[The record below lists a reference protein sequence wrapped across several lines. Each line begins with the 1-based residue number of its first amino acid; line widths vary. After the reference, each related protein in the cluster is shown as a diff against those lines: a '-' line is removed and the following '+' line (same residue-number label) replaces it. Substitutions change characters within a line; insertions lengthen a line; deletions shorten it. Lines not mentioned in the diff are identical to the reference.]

1 MLILFATGGASRN
14 DVQSLA
20 LLRPFSFIAC
30 ALALI
35 TIQRAHL
42 AGRGGLVRWIG
53 LMFALTLV
61 HLIPMP
67 PSLWQSLAGWQ
78 ELTEVQKLADLS
90 DTWQPLTL
98 SPMTGWSAVLS
109 LFAPLAVCL
118 LGLQLDR
125 DDLFRLLPLVI
136 ALATLSGLL
145 GLLQTI
151 SDSQGSLYFYRIT
164 NNGSAVGL
172 FAYRNHAATLLAC
185 LFPMLAVYASTARGE
200 ANFVR
205 MRMWIAIAI
214 AMALVPLVLV
224 TGSRAGLVSS
234 AVGLGAATLLYRR
247 SADARTARLGNANS
261 SIALPILGG
270 VAVISLVFLTYT
282 LSRAEAIERL
292 LAQGAGQDG
301 RTDFWFV
308 SLDLFW
314 KYFPWGSGSGSFV
327 EAYQFA
333 EPTRL
338 LDATYLNHAH
348 NDWIETAVT
357 FGIPGALALLVA
369 VIGYGT
375 CTYRL
380 WLRADGSR
388 RAVLYGRLASVM
400 IGIIAIASVSDYPL
414 RTPTMMGLFVICVL
428 WLTEPLPDRSAVDG
442 EVA

>member
-1 MLILFATGGASRN
+1 
-14 DVQSLA
+14 
-20 LLRPFSFIAC
+20 
-30 ALALI
+30 
-35 TIQRAHL
+35 
-42 AGRGGLVRWIG
+42 
-53 LMFALTLV
+53 MFALTLV
-61 HLIPMP
+61 HLIPIP
-67 PSLWQSLAGWQ
+67 PFLWQSLAGWQ
-78 ELTEVQKLADLS
+78 QLVEIQKLADLS
-90 DTWQPLTL
+90 DNWHPLTL
-98 SPMTGWSAVLS
+98 SPMNGWNAVLS
-109 LFAPLAVCL
+109 LFAPLAIFL

-151 SDSQGSLYFYRIT
+151 NDPQGSLYFYKIT

-200 ANFVR
+200 ANVVR
-205 MRMWIAIAI
+205 MRKWMAAAIAI
-214 AMALVPLVLV
+214 TLVPLVLV

-234 AVGLGAATLLYRR
+234 AVGLGAAALLYRQPT
-247 SADARTARLGNANS
+247 DARTTRLTNLKSGNS
-261 SIALPILGG
+261 LLLFGG

-292 LAQGAGQDG
+292 LVQGAGQDG

-314 KYFPWGSGSGSFV
+314 KYLPWGSGSGSFV

-333 EPTRL
+333 EPTGL

-357 FGIPGALALLVA
+357 FGMPGTLALLVA
-369 VIGYGT
+369 VITYGLLSF
-375 CTYRL
+375 RL
-380 WLRADGSR
+380 WLRADVSKR
-388 RAVLYGRLASVM
+388 VVLYGRLASVM
-400 IGIIAIASVSDYPL
+400 IAIIAIASISDYPL
-414 RTPTMMGLFVICVL
+414 RTPTMMSVFVICVL
-428 WLTEPLPDRSAVDG
+428 WFAEALHETSAVDG
-442 EVA
+442 KSPDYSPRF